1 MNKSTPDML
10 DRKSAAAHCGVP
22 EAYLVNLAKSR
33 GAGPAFVKLS
43 PRKTLYPRSDL
54 DTWIAS
60 WKRIDP
66 KSA

>member
-1 MNKSTPDML
+1 MKKTTLDLL
-10 DRKSAAAHCGVP
+10 DRKEAAQHCGVP
-22 EAYLVNLAKSR
+22 EAYLLNLAKSR

-43 PRKTLYPRSDL
+43 PRKTLYSRSDL

-60 WKRIDP
+60 WIRVEP